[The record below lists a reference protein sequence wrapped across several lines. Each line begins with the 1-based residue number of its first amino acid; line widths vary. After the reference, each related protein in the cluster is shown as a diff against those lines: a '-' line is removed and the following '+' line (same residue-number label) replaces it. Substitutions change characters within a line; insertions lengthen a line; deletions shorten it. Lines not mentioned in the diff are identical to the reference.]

1 MWTFSKKSQNICYSI
16 ITIEYKHIEHE
27 NVDFI
32 NQYYR
37 IIYSPNNNV
46 GVLINSFCVS
56 LCKNINDENDID
68 DNIRDLNDIIFEIG
82 SRMNNKYFDD
92 NYIPSRCKIVFTSF
106 KPLHSTIHYDPIV
119 ESSKPS
125 GNNGNNGTILPT
137 VQENEKQWL
146 IKVCRVSTASAWYH
160 LFFE

>member
-1 MWTFSKKSQNICYSI
+1 MFCLTRW
-16 ITIEYKHIEHE
+16 YKHVEHE

-37 IIYSPNNNV
+37 IIYLPNNNV

-56 LCKNINDENDID
+56 LCKNINDNID
-68 DNIRDLNDIIFEIG
+68 DNDNIFDLNDIIFEIG

-119 ESSKPS
+119 ETVVESKQDDIDVDDDS
-125 GNNGNNGTILPT
+125 
-137 VQENEKQWL
+137 
-146 IKVCRVSTASAWYH
+146 IKTKTMNQSH
-160 LFFE
+160 E